1 MAGDELRT
9 SLARLALFADLNRPT
24 LEAIAHAYREE
35 VYAAGQRVL
44 RRGLAGGGLHVI
56 VDGEA
61 VVEAD
66 GNQLARLGRG
76 EFFGEISVLNG
87 EAPSADVRAET
98 DLRCFVIP
106 AEELEPFL
114 LAHPAVTL
122 RMLRAEASR
131 LRDANRWE

>member
-35 VYAAGQRVL
+35 VYGAGHRVL

-56 VDGEA
+56 VDGGA
-61 VVEAD
+61 VVE
-66 GNQLARLGRG
+66 GTQLARLGRG

-106 AEELEPFL
+106 AQELEPFL

>member
-9 SLARLALFADLNRPT
+9 SLSRLALFADLNRPT
-24 LEAIAHAYREE
+24 LEAITHAYREE
-35 VYAAGQRVL
+35 VYGAGQRVL

-56 VDGEA
+56 LDGEA
-61 VVEAD
+61 VVELD
-66 GNQLARLGRG
+66 AREIARIGRG

-87 EAPSADVRAET
+87 DAPSADVRAET

-131 LRDANRWE
+131 LRDANQWE